1 MNHIATCMNGV
12 EQSTMSKTLASAFS
26 MLSSAPP
33 AALPENER
41 PSSRKTQ
48 QDGQAKYQ
56 LFPKG
61 RQSPVPNNNNN
72 YSNNNNS
79 SVDPDTASP
88 LALNSNKSTEKLGTI
103 PALKVKLNQQS
114 IVRRR
119 KANNIPDLG
128 PMTTV
133 QEAAMDS
140 PTIPGR
146 PAWQER
152 GKATYTPPKQT
163 EIQRRPV
170 GSQPPRLPSP
180 MRLAPLVI
188 PETEHLVF
196 LHDIQQASPPPMLLR
211 TDSAPLPG
219 SGPNQY
225 LTPISSSTSGASR
238 PGSSG
243 STLANSATTLPTPI
257 SASTLDPKSATTKQW
272 EASSRT
278 PPSATRPDEGSSSSH
293 RRLASDS
300 QGAQDR
306 ARAKRRGEQHKKS
319 NSHPINP
326 HPSSGEKK
334 RSKSAEQRAFEE
346 LPSGCRPLQA
356 ASQMSANDL
365 AILRQQALGQ
375 AERFEVLQ
383 VWDVERLSKEL
394 RKLDERV
401 EYLRRTYNSL
411 RNGRRNFHSRICQY
425 LRSPMRGSRLSADSM
440 LRQEEALAEL
450 DASIDGWVIKLE
462 RAENRRTRVRQK
474 LLEHI
479 AAAAILNVGGE
490 TGSPLPSAAA
500 LPPSSP
506 VQPASPM
513 QARAVQDMATP
524 PRSPDRQM
532 PRSRPESASPP
543 PLRVVAQV
551 PSMILEL
558 PAEPA
563 EAESKTGLT
572 RTPTMKSSDG
582 ESIRIYAGDELFAL
596 LTDVEDEIIRMNNG
610 TPESGGSP
618 ASSTA
623 PELGAAAEPALDRNQ
638 TELLRV
644 PIGQKQS
651 RSNLRLS
658 AQPDSPTLAAPP
670 LMLKSTFY
678 RPTTPGNQPPP
689 SPPAPVPP
697 LKDVPK
703 EGEVFLT
710 SAVFKPK

>member
-1 MNHIATCMNGV
+1 
-12 EQSTMSKTLASAFS
+12 MSKTLASAFS
-26 MLSSAPP
+26 ILSSAPP
-33 AALPENER
+33 AALPETER
-41 PSSRKTQ
+41 PSSKRMQ
-48 QDGQAKYQ
+48 QDGQGKYQ

-61 RQSPVPNNNNN
+61 RQSPVP
-72 YSNNNNS
+72 SNNS
-79 SVDPDTASP
+79 SVDPDTAFA
-88 LALNSNKSTEKLGTI
+88 LAMNSNKNTEKLGTI
-103 PALKVKLNQQS
+103 PALKIKLNQQP
-114 IVRRR
+114 IARRR

-133 QEAAMDS
+133 QEVAMDS
-140 PTIPGR
+140 PTIPGL
-146 PAWQER
+146 PAWRER
-152 GKATYTPPKQT
+152 AGSPPQDDSARDRAGPLRLGKATYTPPKQT
-163 EIQRRPV
+163 DVQRRPV

-180 MRLAPLVI
+180 KRLAPLVI
-188 PETEHLVF
+188 PEPQQLTF
-196 LHDIQQASPPPMLLR
+196 LHDVQQPSPPPMLLR
-211 TDSAPLPG
+211 TDSAPLLG
-219 SGPNQY
+219 NGPSQY
-225 LTPISSSTSGASR
+225 LTPVSSSTASDASR
-238 PGSSG
+238 PASSG
-243 STLANSATTLPTPI
+243 SAIANSATTLPTPI
-257 SASTLDPKSATTKQW
+257 SASTLEPRSATAKQW
-272 EASSRT
+272 EIPSRT
-278 PPSATRPDEGSSSSH
+278 PLSATRPEEGSSSH

-306 ARAKRRGEQHKKS
+306 GRTKKRGEQHKKS
-319 NSHPINP
+319 NSHPVNP
-326 HPSSGEKK
+326 HTGRGEKK

-356 ASQMSANDL
+356 VSQMSANDL
-365 AILRQQALGQ
+365 GILRQQALGQ

-383 VWDVERLSKEL
+383 VDDVERLSKEL

-490 TGSPLPSAAA
+490 TASPLQSAA
-500 LPPSSP
+500 LPPSTP
-506 VQPASPM
+506 MRPASPM
-513 QARAVQDMATP
+513 QARAVRDITTP
-524 PRSPDRQM
+524 PRSPDR
-532 PRSRPESASPP
+532 PTPSSRPVSASPP

-558 PAEPA
+558 PAEEV
-563 EAESKTGLT
+563 EAQSKTELT
-572 RTPTMKSSDG
+572 RTSTMKSSDG

-596 LTDVEDEIIRMNNG
+596 LTDVEDEIIRMNNV
-610 TPESGGSP
+610 TPESSSSP
-618 ASSTA
+618 ESNTA
-623 PELGAAAEPALDRNQ
+623 PEFGATPEPVTLPVLDGNQ
-638 TELLRV
+638 TEFLR
-644 PIGQKQS
+644 IGQKQS

-678 RPTTPGNQPPP
+678 RPATPNNQPL

-697 LKDVPK
+697 LKDVPRD
-703 EGEVFLT
+703 GEVFLT

>member
-1 MNHIATCMNGV
+1 
-12 EQSTMSKTLASAFS
+12 MSKTLASAFS

-41 PSSRKTQ
+41 PSSKRMQ
-48 QDGQAKYQ
+48 QDGQGKYQ

-61 RQSPVPNNNNN
+61 RQSPVP
-72 YSNNNNS
+72 SNAS
-79 SVDPDTASP
+79 SVDPDTAFA
-88 LALNSNKSTEKLGTI
+88 LAMSSNKNSEKLDTL
-103 PALKVKLNQQS
+103 PALKVKLNQQP
-114 IVRRR
+114 IARRR

-133 QEAAMDS
+133 QEVAMDS
-140 PTIPGR
+140 PTIPGL
-146 PAWQER
+146 PALRER
-152 GKATYTPPKQT
+152 AGTAPLDESSRERAGPSRLGKATYTPPKQMDA
-163 EIQRRPV
+163 QRRPV

-180 MRLAPLVI
+180 KRLAPLVI
-188 PETEHLVF
+188 PEPQQLTF
-196 LHDIQQASPPPMLLR
+196 LHDVQQPSPPPMLLR
-211 TDSAPLPG
+211 TDSAPLLGNVP
-219 SGPNQY
+219 SHY
-225 LTPISSSTSGASR
+225 LTPISSSTASDASR
-238 PGSSG
+238 PASSG
-243 STLANSATTLPTPI
+243 SAIANSATTLPTPV
-257 SASTLDPKSATTKQW
+257 SASALEPRSATTKQW
-272 EASSRT
+272 ETPSRT
-278 PPSATRPDEGSSSSH
+278 PLSATRPGDGSSSH

-306 ARAKRRGEQHKKS
+306 GRTKKRGEQHKKS
-319 NSHPINP
+319 NSHPVNP
-326 HPSSGEKK
+326 HTGRGEKK

-356 ASQMSANDL
+356 VSQMSANDL
-365 AILRQQALGQ
+365 GILRQQALGQ

-383 VWDVERLSKEL
+383 VEDVERLSKEL

-479 AAAAILNVGGE
+479 AAAAILNIGGE
-490 TGSPLPSAAA
+490 TQSPLHSAA
-500 LPPSSP
+500 LPPSTP
-506 VQPASPM
+506 LRPASPIHS
-513 QARAVQDMATP
+513 RAVQDITTP
-524 PRSPDRQM
+524 PRSPDE
-532 PRSRPESASPP
+532 PTSSRPVSASPP

-558 PAEPA
+558 PAEEVEAPTKA
-563 EAESKTGLT
+563 ELT

-596 LTDVEDEIIRMNNG
+596 LTDVEDEIFRMNHV
-610 TPESGGSP
+610 TPESSSSP
-618 ASSTA
+618 HSSTA
-623 PELGAAAEPALDRNQ
+623 PEFGATPEPVALPVEGHQ
-638 TELLRV
+638 TEFLRV
-644 PIGQKQS
+644 EQKQS

-678 RPTTPGNQPPP
+678 RPATPNNPPL

-703 EGEVFLT
+703 DGEVFLT

>member
-1 MNHIATCMNGV
+1 
-12 EQSTMSKTLASAFS
+12 MSKTLASAFS

-33 AALPENER
+33 AALPENEK
-41 PSSRKTQ
+41 SSSKKTPQ
-48 QDGQAKYQ
+48 EGQGKYQ

-61 RQSPVPNNNNN
+61 RQSPSP
-72 YSNNNNS
+72 SNHS
-79 SVDPDTASP
+79 SVDPDTAFA
-88 LALNSNKSTEKLGTI
+88 LALNSNKNTEKLGAI
-103 PALKVKLNQQS
+103 PALKIKLNQQP

-133 QEAAMDS
+133 QEVAMDS
-140 PTIPGR
+140 PTIPGL
-146 PAWQER
+146 PALRER
-152 GKATYTPPKQT
+152 AGSASQDESARDRAGPYKLGKATYTPPKQT
-163 EIQRRPV
+163 DAQRRPV

-180 MRLAPLVI
+180 KRLAPLVI
-188 PETEHLVF
+188 PEPQQLTF
-196 LHDIQQASPPPMLLR
+196 LHDVQQPSPPPMLLR
-211 TDSAPLPG
+211 TDSAPLLGNDSIPI
-219 SGPNQY
+219 QY
-225 LTPISSSTSGASR
+225 LTPISSSDASR
-238 PGSSG
+238 PASSG
-243 STLANSATTLPTPI
+243 SVVFNSATTLPTPI
-257 SASTLDPKSATTKQW
+257 SASTSDAKSATAKQW
-272 EASSRT
+272 EQPSSR
-278 PPSATRPDEGSSSSH
+278 SSSH
-293 RRLASDS
+293 RRFASDS
-300 QGAQDR
+300 QSAQHR
-306 ARAKRRGEQHKKS
+306 GRTKKRSEQHKKS
-319 NSHPINP
+319 NSHPTVP
-326 HPSSGEKK
+326 HTSSGEKK

-356 ASQMSANDL
+356 VSQMSANDL
-365 AILRQQALGQ
+365 GILRQQALGQ

-383 VWDVERLSKEL
+383 VDDVERLSKEL

-490 TGSPLPSAAA
+490 TP
-500 LPPSSP
+500 SP
-506 VQPASPM
+506 VQPTARPPSTPLRPASPM
-513 QARAVQDMATP
+513 QARTVQDIATP
-524 PRSPDRQM
+524 PRSPDR
-532 PRSRPESASPP
+532 PASSSRPVSASPP

-558 PAEPA
+558 PAEPV
-563 EAESKTGLT
+563 EAQSKTELT

-596 LTDVEDEIIRMNNG
+596 LTDVEDEIIRMNNV
-610 TPESGGSP
+610 TPESSSSP
-618 ASSTA
+618 ESTTA
-623 PELGAAAEPALDRNQ
+623 PEFGATPEPIALPAPDRKHTDFLQ
-638 TELLRV
+638 V
-644 PIGQKQS
+644 GQKQS

-678 RPTTPGNQPPP
+678 RPATPNSQPP

-703 EGEVFLT
+703 DGEVFLT

>member
-1 MNHIATCMNGV
+1 
-12 EQSTMSKTLASAFS
+12 MSKSLGSAFS

-33 AALPENER
+33 AAQPENER
-41 PSSRKTQ
+41 PSSKRMQ
-48 QDGQAKYQ
+48 QDGQGKYQ

-61 RQSPVPNNNNN
+61 RQSPVP
-72 YSNNNNS
+72 SNNS
-79 SVDPDTASP
+79 SVDPDTAFA
-88 LALNSNKSTEKLGTI
+88 LAMNSNKNTEKLGTI
-103 PALKVKLNQQS
+103 PALKVKMNQQP
-114 IVRRR
+114 IARRR

-140 PTIPGR
+140 PTIPGL
-146 PAWQER
+146 PALRERAATAPQESSR
-152 GKATYTPPKQT
+152 DPSGPLRLGKATYTPPKQT
-163 EIQRRPV
+163 DVQRRPV

-180 MRLAPLVI
+180 KRLAPLVI
-188 PETEHLVF
+188 PEPQQLSF
-196 LHDIQQASPPPMLLR
+196 LHDVQQPSPPPMLLR
-211 TDSAPLPG
+211 TDSAPRLG
-219 SGPNQY
+219 NGPSHF
-225 LTPISSSTSGASR
+225 LTPISSSTTSDASR
-238 PGSSG
+238 PPSSG
-243 STLANSATTLPTPI
+243 SAIVNSATTGPTPI
-257 SASTLDPKSATTKQW
+257 SAPVLEPRSATTKQW
-272 EASSRT
+272 EPVSRT
-278 PPSATRPDEGSSSSH
+278 PLSATRPDEGSSSH

-300 QGAQDR
+300 QGAHDR
-306 ARAKRRGEQHKKS
+306 GRTKKRGEQHKKS
-319 NSHPINP
+319 NSNPVNP
-326 HPSSGEKK
+326 HTGRGEKK

-346 LPSGCRPLQA
+346 LPSGCRPQQA
-356 ASQMSANDL
+356 VSQMSANDL
-365 AILRQQALGQ
+365 GILRQQALGQ

-383 VWDVERLSKEL
+383 VEDVERLSKEL

-479 AAAAILNVGGE
+479 AAAAILNVAGE
-490 TGSPLPSAAA
+490 TQSPLQSTAA
-500 LPPSSP
+500 PPSTP
-506 VQPASPM
+506 LRPASPL
-513 QARAVQDMATP
+513 QVRVVRDIATP
-524 PRSPDRQM
+524 PRSPDG
-532 PRSRPESASPP
+532 PTSSRPVSASPP

-558 PAEPA
+558 PAEEV
-563 EAESKTGLT
+563 EAQSTTELT
-572 RTPTMKSSDG
+572 RTTTMKSSDG

-596 LTDVEDEIIRMNNG
+596 LTDVEDEIFRMNNA
-610 TPESGGSP
+610 TPESSSSP
-618 ASSTA
+618 NSSTA
-623 PELGAAAEPALDRNQ
+623 PDFGATPEPVALPVSDENQ
-638 TELLRV
+638 TEYLRV
-644 PIGQKQS
+644 GQKQS

-678 RPTTPGNQPPP
+678 RPATPNDQPP

-703 EGEVFLT
+703 DGEVFLT